1 MKKVIAILIALAIA
15 CTGAYFIFFQKSDE
29 EKILECLENFETAY
43 ASGDLNGCIEC
54 FDAKSRNALKG
65 IGTLGSMVGGSVGPF
80 GFNLGSDMFS
90 SLFSLGVAIENEQI
104 KFTVKKI
111 VYTDDNHAKVTA
123 DVWTSKDYLYDES
136 TTEETFDMVKEN
148 GKWYLVE
155 F

>member
-1 MKKVIAILIALAIA
+1 MKKVIAIVIALAVV

-29 EKILECLENFETAY
+29 EKIVECLEKFETAY

-65 IGTLGSMVGGSVGPF
+65 FGTLGSMVQGSVGPF
-80 GFNLGSDMFS
+80 NFNLGGDMFS
-90 SLFSLGVAIENEQI
+90 GLFSIGVATEDEQV

-111 VYTDDNHAKVTA
+111 VFTDDTHARVTA
-123 DVWTSKDYLYDES
+123 DVWTSEDYLYAES
-136 TTEETFDMVKEN
+136 TTEQTFDMVKEN
-148 GKWYLVE
+148 GDWYLVE